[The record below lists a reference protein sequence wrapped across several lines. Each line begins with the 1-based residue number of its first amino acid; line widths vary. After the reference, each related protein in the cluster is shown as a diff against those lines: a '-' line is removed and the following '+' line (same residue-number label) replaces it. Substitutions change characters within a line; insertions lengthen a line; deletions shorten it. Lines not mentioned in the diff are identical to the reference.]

1 MKVRPTPP
9 ASDRDGRLPALCAC
23 SHALSIFFLV
33 LSQLTSI
40 KNLLGRPNQ
49 RFLLFGMLGRTATG
63 DLCLEDGDG
72 IVTLDMEETVSRYRS
87 AWKGPRVFS
96 KRRADAIAARLQ
108 SYGTG
113 MFTEGCLVLVEGEY
127 TDEEVMRVIEMGHPP
142 SEKRAVARSIYGHVD
157 FLGVGATS
165 LKDEVRH
172 LSQLCRSRA
181 TRADKPPAAPSRLSY
196 PQEKY
201 DRIVKAHNAV
211 TFIFISDLWLD
222 HPKTLVNLRRML
234 EVYADAV
241 VPPLAFI
248 LCGNFSSVPCTVGGA
263 AGLAKY
269 TGQSLDQPSS
279 VHELPLTLVYR

>member
-1 MKVRPTPP
+1 
-9 ASDRDGRLPALCAC
+9 
-23 SHALSIFFLV
+23 
-33 LSQLTSI
+33 
-40 KNLLGRPNQ
+40 
-49 RFLLFGMLGRTATG
+49 
-63 DLCLEDGDG
+63 
-72 IVTLDMEETVSRYRS
+72 
-87 AWKGPRVFS
+87 
-96 KRRADAIAARLQ
+96 
-108 SYGTG
+108 
-113 MFTEGCLVLVEGEY
+113 MFTESCLVLVEGEY

-142 SEKRAVARSIYGHVD
+142 SEKRAAARSTYGHVD
-157 FLGVGATS
+157 FLGAGATS
-165 LKDEVRH
+165 LKDE
-172 LSQLCRSRA
+172 
-181 TRADKPPAAPSRLSY
+181 
-196 PQEKY
+196 EKY

-234 EVYADAV
+234 EVYADSV